1 LIYHLNTKARA
12 DVNGRQVLKIL
23 EKAGWQV
30 ARIRGSHHRMT
41 KGGAA
46 TTVPIHGAKDLDP
59 KVLRNIERDTGVKLR

>member
-1 LIYHLNTKARA
+1 M
-12 DVNGRQVLKIL
+12 LKIL